1 MPDARCPTTARCLLP
16 VAPFIHCI
24 GLRQRTFNYHN
35 TIDIRM
41 LTTKHTYLYR
51 GLGALGAGLV
61 LIGIFLPWAS
71 ITAGKI
77 GPFGE
82 GTTPSGWDLAYKQQL
97 SGSTLNIGG
106 AIFAAVFGM
115 VIFAVIALVAY
126 GLGRDCTSFCYFL
139 ISSSVFFL
147 IFMLALLPFAQQA
160 IPVPDDPFTP
170 EKQAELAA
178 LNATDPAEG
187 SKQYSQMMTLEAQ
200 RETVLQWKN
209 LKMVP
214 HAGFILS
221 FSGSALAYI
230 GARLVNSD
238 NIRLENWRK
247 YQAILSQV
255 HADGKVTTD
264 EAAILAKER
273 QLLKISQPD
282 HEYII
287 RKTVADPATQQR
299 LLAMHAAPIDVEQV
313 LRRREFDTYKRS
325 LVQAHAD
332 GKVTQD
338 ESDLLRTQREG
349 LGITE
354 ADHEAMM
361 SELIESG
368 EIVLAGPAPRA
379 NEKAEGGTD
388 SAGGPSVPAPPVPP
402 SVPPPELSAIPPPE
416 PASNAASVP
425 GGTSLP
431 SRPVL
436 YAPPP
441 GKPPAGDM
449 ASAPVS
455 LLGTGLSSQPPPA
468 PPAPAASKEP
478 LKLVKCTKCGET
490 IPVFTEERPL
500 ELVCPRCGFKG
511 MLRK

>member
-1 MPDARCPTTARCLLP
+1 
-16 VAPFIHCI
+16 
-24 GLRQRTFNYHN
+24 
-35 TIDIRM
+35 M

-51 GLGALGAGLV
+51 GLGALGCGLV
-61 LIGIFLPWAS
+61 LLGIFLPWAS

-77 GPFGE
+77 GPFPE
-82 GTTPSGWDLAYKQQL
+82 GSTPSGWDLAYKQQM
-97 SGSTLNIGG
+97 SGSSLNIGG

-115 VIFAVIALVAY
+115 VIFAVIGLVAY

-160 IPVPDDPFTP
+160 IPVPADPFTP
-170 EKQAELAA
+170 EKQAQLDA
-178 LNATDPAEG
+178 LNATDPAAG
-187 SKQYSQMMTLEAQ
+187 SKQYSEMMSLQAQ

-214 HAGFILS
+214 HAGFIIA
-221 FSGSALAYI
+221 FSGSALAYA

-247 YQAILSQV
+247 YQAILAQV

-273 QLLKISQPD
+273 QLLRISQED

-287 RKTVADPATQQR
+287 RRTVADPATQQR

-313 LRRREFDTYKRS
+313 LRQREFETYKRS

-361 SELIESG
+361 NELIESG
-368 EIVLAGPAPRA
+368 EIVLSGPVKRQAASQPAGAGGAGPLVAA
-379 NEKAEGGTD
+379 
-388 SAGGPSVPAPPVPP
+388 APPP
-402 SVPPPELSAIPPPE
+402 IPPPP
-416 PASNAASVP
+416 PAVAQ
-425 GGTSLP
+425 TRLP
-431 SRPVL
+431 TKPVL
-436 YAPPP
+436 YATPP
-441 GKPPAGDM
+441 GDHAQAPEPGPA
-449 ASAPVS
+449 APVS
-455 LLGTGLSSQPPPA
+455 LLGPASIGTAPLAPVPPPEV
-468 PPAPAASKEP
+468 PSTEP
-478 LKLVKCTKCGET
+478 LKNVRCTKCGET
-490 IPVFTEERPL
+490 IPIYTEDRPL
-500 ELVCPRCGFKG
+500 ELVCPKCGFKG